1 MTALHEISE
10 MAASIDAEFQ
20 NHGLSLEPT
29 VAVASFAGA
38 VTMVEFSA
46 APDATSV
53 TVVVDD
59 LAGPEALQSVLNATA
74 AAYGHLQPGQPVS
87 LPSSAAVGALRGP
100 PADTF
105 TILANGAAVGVLI
118 RQRDHTPMDSPPVTA
133 APSPHATPGAPMPT
147 ALPTSGNELAML
159 RDVVLEVTVELGRDS
174 MTLRQMLELSVGSV
188 VELDRAAGSPV
199 DIRVNGILFGR
210 GEVVVVDDEYA
221 VRILEILESTG
232 S

>member
-10 MAASIDAEFQ
+10 IASSIDAEFQ
-20 NHGLSLEPT
+20 NYGLSLEPIAT
-29 VAVASFAGA
+29 AAPIAGA
-38 VTMVEFSA
+38 VTMVEFSNGS
-46 APDATSV
+46 APDTASITI
-53 TVVVDD
+53 VVDD
-59 LAGPEALQSVLNATA
+59 LAGSEALQAVVSATT
-74 AAYGHLQPGQPVS
+74 AAYGQLQPGQPAS
-87 LPSSAAVGALRGP
+87 LPSSEAVGALHGP

-105 TILANGAAVGVLI
+105 TILANGTAVGVLI
-118 RQRDHTPMDSPPVTA
+118 RQRDHTPMETPPVTA
-133 APSPHATPGAPMPT
+133 APASHPTPGAATHP
-147 ALPTSGNELAML
+147 ASGNELAML

-174 MTLRQMLELSVGSV
+174 MTLREMLELSVGSV